1 MTPPNN
7 LTQTKSNDLKYL
19 TYRDIFA
26 PNPNNE
32 QEYSMRGPNL
42 YVQTTQTIND
52 RLGYINYGNGNIP
65 LNQYITDSGIKDQ
78 EILNKIKGRL
88 HNYRHR
94 NNHKR
99 AALTQKEIAFT
110 DQQIKL
116 AKPKFT
122 PIGPEYLDKISNQE
136 TPKQTYDLTTYNL
149 ITITDHLELL
159 IGKTIK
165 HETFPIE
172 GTIIN
177 INNEIVEI
185 DFNGKI
191 VEIELTETNGLL
203 IQVSN

>member
-1 MTPPNN
+1 
-7 LTQTKSNDLKYL
+7 
-19 TYRDIFA
+19 
-26 PNPNNE
+26 
-32 QEYSMRGPNL
+32 MRGPNL

-177 INNEIVEI
+177 INNEIIEI